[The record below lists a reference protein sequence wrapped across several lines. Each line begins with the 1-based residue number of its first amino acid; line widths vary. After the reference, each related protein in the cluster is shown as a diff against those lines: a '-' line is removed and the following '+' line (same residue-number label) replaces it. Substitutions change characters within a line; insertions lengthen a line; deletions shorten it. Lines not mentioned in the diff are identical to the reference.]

1 MPLLLDCMFVSVRC
15 AVCLSVYLS
24 VAAPL
29 SALPWTSLPPP
40 FWAVEFITLTLDV
53 LDPTYMGNAEDNVNP
68 NGSMH
73 PHPPY
78 RWKDKNCGFPFDMR
92 QEAEGKCTLSIVN
105 SWLIYSVQNDLQQ
118 IFMFRRHLIIRLLV
132 ALFLVYFFQF
142 LRD

>member
-1 MPLLLDCMFVSVRC
+1 MFVSVYSERC

-29 SALPWTSLPPP
+29 SALPHLPPPP

-78 RWKDKNCGFPFDMR
+78 R
-92 QEAEGKCTLSIVN
+92 
-105 SWLIYSVQNDLQQ
+105 
-118 IFMFRRHLIIRLLV
+118 
-132 ALFLVYFFQF
+132 
-142 LRD
+142 